1 MYLIL
6 LITLGYDVNKIS
18 TKHKQYELSLKK
30 RSVILYPITF
40 ELNSLKLCFFFVS
53 NKRFKTL
60 KMT

>member
-30 RSVILYPITF
+30 SVILYPITF
-40 ELNSLKLCFFFVS
+40 ELNSLKFCFFFVS
-53 NKRFKTL
+53 NKRFTTKIA
-60 KMT
+60 